1 MAEERLS
8 YTDTLARLD
17 ERLKSVE
24 TRLSQPM
31 RCVEGAL
38 VAQRLDQVA
47 DAFKDLAA
55 VREEDCRTIS
65 AHERRIQT
73 LEERGRVKVAQIA
86 AIAAIITASLS
97 LVGQLVLPWLSK
109 LLAA

>member
-8 YTDTLARLD
+8 YTGTLARLD

-38 VAQRLDQVA
+38 VAQRLDQMA
-47 DAFKDLAA
+47 EAFKDLVAI
-55 VREEDCRTIS
+55 REEDRRAIA
-65 AHERRIQT
+65 AHERRLQA
-73 LEERGRVKVAQIA
+73 LEDGVQIRVAQIT
-86 AIAAIITASLS
+86 AIAAIVGGSVTVL
-97 LVGQLVLPWLSK
+97 GQLVLK
-109 LLAA
+109 AITRG

>member
-24 TRLSQPM
+24 TRLGQPM

-47 DAFKDLAA
+47 EALKDLTA
-55 VREEDCRTIS
+55 VREEDYRTIS

-73 LEERGRVKVAQIA
+73 LEDRAQVQVAKIAAVAALVGGAVTGVAQIVA
-86 AIAAIITASLS
+86 RLI
-97 LVGQLVLPWLSK
+97 
-109 LLAA
+109 

>member
-8 YTDTLARLD
+8 CIDTLARLD

-47 DAFKDLAA
+47 ETLKDLAA
-55 VREEDCRTIS
+55 VREEDYRTLT

-73 LEERGRVKVAQIA
+73 LEDRAQVQVAKIAAVAALVGGAVTGVAQIVA
-86 AIAAIITASLS
+86 RLI
-97 LVGQLVLPWLSK
+97 
-109 LLAA
+109 